1 MNVREIAQG
10 VVHFEED
17 YRVYCTLVRGRDRAV
32 LWDTGQGKLDLK
44 DWMDA
49 RVTTPYLVMNSHGHA
64 DHIGGNR
71 RFREVYAPRLDI
83 PLLEAYSNLTDRR
96 PPAYDI
102 LPLEAGQVYDL
113 GGLTARVVSLAGH
126 TAGSVGL
133 LLEEHRLLLAGDGL
147 NPTLLLLGQEAAPLS
162 VLRATLTAALDLP
175 FDTYLSSH
183 SPRPLPKE
191 QAAVHLAHL
200 DCLRLEPPSHPGPY
214 GPRVC
219 RSQYREGKH
228 RSVLWIDRR
237 LDDRENAI

>member
-32 LWDTGQGKLDLK
+32 LWDTGQGKLDLR

-49 RVTTPYLVMNSHGHA
+49 RVATPYLVMNSHGHA
-64 DHIGGNR
+64 DHIGSNR
-71 RFREVYAPRLDI
+71 RFDAVYAPPADL
-83 PLLEAYSNLTDRR
+83 PLLEACARLTEGG
-96 PPAYDI
+96 PPSYEI
-102 LPLEAGQVYDL
+102 LPLEPGQVYGL

-133 LLEEHRLLLAGDGL
+133 LLEERRLLLAGDGL

-162 VLRATLTAALDLP
+162 VLRRTLEAVLDLP
-175 FDTYLSSH
+175 FDAYLSGH
-183 SPRPLPKE
+183 TPRPIPKE

-200 DCLRLEPPSHPGPY
+200 NCLRLEPPSRPGPY
-214 GPRVC
+214 GPKVC

-237 LDDRENAI
+237 LDDRAEAL